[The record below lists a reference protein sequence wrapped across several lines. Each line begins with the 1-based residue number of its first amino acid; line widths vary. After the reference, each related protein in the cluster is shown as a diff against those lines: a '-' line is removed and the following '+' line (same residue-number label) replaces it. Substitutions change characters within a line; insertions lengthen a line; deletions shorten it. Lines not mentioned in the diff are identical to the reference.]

1 MYMFLQDRGDD
12 AFLQHPFFPLI
23 YVNCE
28 LMAVLVNGGVVSYCP
43 LHGSE
48 FEVAILLN
56 CLP

>member
-1 MYMFLQDRGDD
+1 MFLQDRGDD